1 MTGYRYGRE
10 TDGPTPREWAEAVLL
25 QQRIRRAAAAPAA
38 SGPPDDPVDPAPD
51 TPPAPEPAAPPA
63 PAEDEREDDPH
74 ALEPPAPEGGVPE
87 GTAGAAAAEARW
99 PGYVHVRTTGGTG
112 PAAVHAAWPWGA
124 DESQGQVELS
134 DPLGLGRALRPFGR
148 RRASVHRFTLDEE
161 GTAVRAAE
169 QGFWE
174 PVFHGAGEHWFDVVL
189 VVEDSVSMSVWD
201 GAARALTDVF
211 QRQGAFSDV
220 RTWRLDTWRPGEVV
234 LRPDG
239 SAADRDPQELLHPQ
253 RRRLILLLSDCVGE
267 GWSRGTVP
275 RLLDLWARHGPVAV
289 LNPLPHH
296 MWDRCDAI
304 PLDVSLRACAGGLPN
319 TELGLR
325 LPGPAPGDPDADG
338 AEGTD
343 GPLPGEGPPED
354 RPVPVPVLEIEP
366 EWLATWARL
375 VTGTG
380 GGWLPA
386 AALLTDASGLA
397 ARCAAV
403 PRTPEDDDP
412 LAPDERV
419 RNFRAAA
426 SPAAR
431 LLASHLALAPLT
443 LDVMEKVKKAVLPR
457 LGPLPLAEVL
467 LSGLLERPAP
477 AAAGFT
483 GFAFR
488 DGVRN
493 QLLGGLGRG
502 ELFRAL
508 QGVSAV
514 AAKVIGARP
523 DLLPRYL
530 AAPDGPVD
538 DRLTPAE
545 RELAAA
551 AHPALLALG
560 RPYSRLA
567 QKVRVL
573 VDPPP
578 SPPETDDRSDL
589 PGVRTKGETMSGSA
603 PDTERLTSSTPAG
616 APPSGPP
623 QENGAAPDG
632 PPGSA
637 PDQSPAGAPPGGGVR
652 APGSVPLPNANFTG
666 REEHLRML
674 RSYLTEGRRAAVLP
688 QALYGL
694 GGVGKTQLA
703 IEYIRRY
710 AEEYELVWWVR
721 AEQPAV
727 IRTSLSALG
736 STLGIEGPDVD
747 GVVDK
752 VISALASGF
761 PVKRWLLVLDNA
773 LGPEDVMPY
782 IPHMVGVPGGAGH
795 VIITSRD
802 GGWADQVSALK
813 VDVFTRDES
822 IEFLRRRDT
831 TMTGEDASRLADAL
845 GDLPLAIEQAAA
857 WQVNSGVQVEEYL
870 GLLASRRSEVFAEP
884 MTVGG
889 AASVAAVW
897 QVSMDSLRARNAGAL
912 ELLRLLAFFGPEPV
926 PLSLLHNARLL
937 SLPAALSRTVKEP
950 LNRARAIRD
959 IGRYS
964 LLTIDNR
971 AGTVQ
976 LHRLVRS
983 VLQDGLDAG
992 TAEST
997 AHLAHLLL
1005 SAHDPGDP
1013 EMLRNWE
1020 QYTEILPH
1028 VETSGMLECQDPDVC
1043 HTVLNVVRYLLA
1055 RGDFRSGVELARRAL
1070 KEWRRG
1076 LGPDDLR
1083 TINLVRLLGA
1093 AQRSLGRLDE
1103 ARELNA
1109 DALRRLRATVGEEH
1123 EDTLNLAG
1131 GVAADLR
1138 ATGRFREALELDED
1152 TYAKSV
1158 RVFGTDDPNTLMAGH
1173 NYAVSL
1179 RLSGLFTQARELD
1192 RKVWQVRAMVLGAT
1206 ARSTLFT
1213 VNNLARDM
1221 RECGEYAEARTLQ
1234 EQTVATYRQ
1243 YYGETHPH
1251 TLRAI
1256 KNLSVSCRKAG
1267 DYERGL
1273 ELAVLVL
1280 DHYRRTAGDRHPDA
1294 LAALTN
1300 LGNDLRMTGDLQ
1312 AAGQRGAE
1320 AHQGYREVL
1329 GEHHPY
1335 TYLAALNHA
1344 VTLRALGEHPRAH
1357 RLDQDTAT
1365 GIAGTL
1371 WADHPWVLLSR
1382 ANLATDLARLGNHE
1396 ESRVLNTEIS
1406 ARLETLLGDSH
1417 PSTLAVLRNLALDLE
1432 TAGEPDRSRELTETV
1447 LGRYRTTIGD
1457 DHPEARAAAEGIRA
1471 EWDIEPP
1478 PS

>member
-1 MTGYRYGRE
+1 
-10 TDGPTPREWAEAVLL
+10 
-25 QQRIRRAAAAPAA
+25 
-38 SGPPDDPVDPAPD
+38 
-51 TPPAPEPAAPPA
+51 
-63 PAEDEREDDPH
+63 
-74 ALEPPAPEGGVPE
+74 
-87 GTAGAAAAEARW
+87 
-99 PGYVHVRTTGGTG
+99 
-112 PAAVHAAWPWGA
+112 
-124 DESQGQVELS
+124 
-134 DPLGLGRALRPFGR
+134 
-148 RRASVHRFTLDEE
+148 
-161 GTAVRAAE
+161 
-169 QGFWE
+169 
-174 PVFHGAGEHWFDVVL
+174 
-189 VVEDSVSMSVWD
+189 
-201 GAARALTDVF
+201 
-211 QRQGAFSDV
+211 
-220 RTWRLDTWRPGEVV
+220 
-234 LRPDG
+234 
-239 SAADRDPQELLHPQ
+239 
-253 RRRLILLLSDCVGE
+253 
-267 GWSRGTVP
+267 
-275 RLLDLWARHGPVAV
+275 
-289 LNPLPHH
+289 
-296 MWDRCDAI
+296 
-304 PLDVSLRACAGGLPN
+304 
-319 TELGLR
+319 
-325 LPGPAPGDPDADG
+325 
-338 AEGTD
+338 
-343 GPLPGEGPPED
+343 
-354 RPVPVPVLEIEP
+354 VPVPVLEIEP

-386 AALLTDASGLA
+386 AALLTDADGLA
-397 ARCAAV
+397 ARCTAA
-403 PRTPEDDDP
+403 PRLPEDEDP
-412 LAPDERV
+412 VAPAERV

-431 LLASHLALAPLT
+431 QLASHLALAPLT
-443 LDVMEKVKKAVLPR
+443 LDVMRHVKKAVLPR

-477 AAAGFT
+477 AAATGFT

-530 AAPDGPVD
+530 ATPDGPVD
-538 DRLTPAE
+538 DRLSPAD

-567 QKVRVL
+567 RKVRVL
-573 VDPPP
+573 VDP
-578 SPPETDDRSDL
+578 SPPQ
-589 PGVRTKGETMSGSA
+589 PGGPSGPSGVGIKGETMSGSA
-603 PDTERLTSSTPAG
+603 PDTERLTSPASAGPPGAAAPPPAG
-616 APPSGPP
+616 TPRD
-623 QENGAAPDG
+623 NGAAPDG

-637 PDQSPAGAPPGGGVR
+637 PDQTPGGAPPGGAVR
-652 APGSVPLPNANFTG
+652 APGSIPLPNANFTG

-736 STLGIEGPDVD
+736 ATLGIEGPDVD

-773 LGPEDVMPY
+773 LGPEEVMPY

-813 VDVFTRDES
+813 VDVFTREES
-822 IEFLRRRDT
+822 VEFLRRRDT
-831 TMTGEDASRLADAL
+831 TMTGADASRLADAL

-889 AASVAAVW
+889 AESVAAVW
-897 QVSMDSLRARNAGAL
+897 QVSMDSLRSRNAGAL

-983 VLQDGLDAG
+983 VLQDGLSTE
-992 TAEST
+992 TAEGT

-1028 VETSGMLECQDPDVC
+1028 VETSGMLECEDPDVC

-1055 RGDFRSGVELARRAL
+1055 RGDFRSGVELAKRAL
-1070 KEWRRG
+1070 KEWRRR

-1083 TINLVRLLGA
+1083 TISLIRLLGA

-1103 ARELNA
+1103 AREMNA

-1179 RLSGLFTQARELD
+1179 RLSGRFAEARELD

-1280 DHYRRTAGDRHPDA
+1280 DHYRRSVGDRHPDA

-1300 LGNDLRMTGDLQ
+1300 LGNDLRATGDLQ

-1320 AHQGYREVL
+1320 AHQGYRDVL

-1357 RLDQDTAT
+1357 RLDQDTAP
-1365 GIAGTL
+1365 GIAGAL

-1382 ANLATDLARLGNHE
+1382 ANLATGLARLGNHE
-1396 ESRVLNTEIS
+1396 ESRALNTEIS

-1432 TAGEPDRSRELTETV
+1432 TAGEPDRSRELRETV
-1447 LGRYRTTIGD
+1447 LGRYRATIGD
-1457 DHPEARAAAEGIRA
+1457 DHPEARDAAEGLRA

>member
-25 QQRIRRAAAAPAA
+25 QQRIRQAAATPTP
-38 SGPPDDPVDPAPD
+38 SGPPAPSDDPPDPAPD
-51 TPPAPEPAAPPA
+51 TPTASAAPLA
-63 PAEDEREDDPH
+63 PPPDAREDGLPP
-74 ALEPPAPEGGVPE
+74 LEPPGRAAEAVPE
-87 GTAGAAAAEARW
+87 RPLSGGAAATAEARW
-99 PGYVHVRTTGGTG
+99 PGYVPGRTTGGPG
-112 PAAVHAAWPWGA
+112 AAAVHAVWPWGA
-124 DESQGQVELS
+124 DEDHGQVELS

-148 RRASVHRFTLDEE
+148 RRTSAHRFTLDEE

-201 GAARALTDVF
+201 GAAQALTDVF

-220 RTWRLDTWRPGEVV
+220 RTWRLDTWHPGAAV

-239 SAADRDPQELLHPQ
+239 STADRPPQELLHPQ

-304 PLDVSLRACAGGLPN
+304 PLDVSLRSGSGGLPN
-319 TELGLR
+319 AELGLR
-325 LPGPAPGDPDADG
+325 LPGPSPEDADG
-338 AEGTD
+338 ERTDGD
-343 GPLPGEGPPED
+343 GPLPAADPAA

-375 VTGTG
+375 VTGSG
-380 GGWLPA
+380 CGWLPA
-386 AALLTDASGLA
+386 AALLTDADGLA
-397 ARCAAV
+397 ARCTAA
-403 PRTPEDDDP
+403 PRTPEDGDP
-412 LAPDERV
+412 LAPAERV
-419 RNFRAAA
+419 RTFRAAA

-431 LLASHLALAPLT
+431 LLASHLALAPLN
-443 LDVMEKVKKAVLPR
+443 LDVMQRVKKAVLPR

-477 AAAGFT
+477 AAAATGFT

-578 SPPETDDRSDL
+578 PPPDDRSDL

-603 PDTERLTSSTPAG
+603 PDTERLTPATS
-616 APPSGPP
+616 AGPP

-632 PPGSA
+632 PPGSV
-637 PDQSPAGAPPGGGVR
+637 PDQTSAGAPPGGTVR

-710 AEEYELVWWVR
+710 AEEYDLVWWVR

-736 STLGIEGPDVD
+736 ATLGIEGPDVD

-752 VISALASGF
+752 VIAALASGF

-813 VDVFTRDES
+813 VDVFTREES
-822 IEFLRRRDT
+822 VEFLRRRDT
-831 TMTGEDASRLADAL
+831 TITDEDASRLADAL

-857 WQVNSGVQVEEYL
+857 WQVNSGVQVQEYL

-897 QVSMDSLRARNAGAL
+897 QVSMDSLRSRNAGAL

-937 SLPAALSRTVKEP
+937 SLPAALARTVKEP

-983 VLQDGLDAG
+983 VLQDGLPPG

-1028 VETSGMLECQDPDVC
+1028 VETSGMLECEDPDVC

-1070 KEWRRG
+1070 EEWRRR

-1083 TINLVRLLGA
+1083 TISLIRLLGA
-1093 AQRSLGRLDE
+1093 AQRSLGRLEE

-1138 ATGRFREALELDED
+1138 ATGCFREALALDED

-1179 RLSGLFTQARELD
+1179 RLSGLFADARELD

-1280 DHYRRTAGDRHPDA
+1280 DHYRRTVGDRHPDA

-1300 LGNDLRMTGDLQ
+1300 LGNDLRVTGDLQ
-1312 AAGQRGAE
+1312 AAGQCGAE
-1320 AHQGYREVL
+1320 AHQGYRDVL

-1365 GIAGTL
+1365 GIAVAL

-1396 ESRVLNTEIS
+1396 ESRALNTEIS

-1432 TAGEPDRSRELTETV
+1432 TTGEPDRSRELRETV
-1447 LGRYRTTIGD
+1447 LGRYRATLGD
-1457 DHPEARAAAEGIRA
+1457 DHPEARAAADGVRA

-1478 PS
+1478 PA